1 VFFDFLERPVKIQMW
16 AVEKVLPYKRNPR
29 KNEDAVEKVAASIRE
44 FGFKQPIVVDKDHVI
59 IVGHTR
65 LLAAL
70 RLGIKEV
77 PVLVATD
84 LSPAQVKAYRLADNR
99 VHEEATWDEE
109 LLALELGDLSKL
121 GFNLESTGFDADEIN
136 ALLNL
141 EQGGLLP
148 GAEEDAVP
156 ETPAKP
162 SAVPGELFHLGKHRL
177 ICGDSTDPFLIEKLF
192 SGDRAD
198 AVFTDPP
205 YNVNYEGSA
214 GKIKNDNME
223 DLKFRQF
230 LLRAFSVMFRVLRD
244 GAAVY
249 VCHAD
254 IEGENFRGAF
264 REAGFKL
271 SGCLVWVKDALV
283 LGRSDYQWQH
293 EPILYGWKPTGAHR
307 WYGDRK
313 STTVSEFMLA
323 APLTLVEPNVY
334 RLRLGDQ
341 WFQIRGEKLAIEE
354 LQTTVARV
362 PRPKKNE
369 DHPTM
374 KPVALI
380 DKMLRNSTKK
390 GNLVFDPFGGS
401 GSTLISCEKQG
412 RTAYLCEL
420 EPKFCD
426 VIVLRWEQAT
436 GKRAKREGRS

>member
-1 VFFDFLERPVKIQMW
+1 MWPVD
-16 AVEKVLPYKRNPR
+16 KVLPYKRNPR
-29 KNEDAVEKVAASIRE
+29 KNDDAVEKVSASIRE

-70 RLGIKEV
+70 RLGMKEV
-77 PVLVATD
+77 PVLVAGD

-99 VHEEATWDEE
+99 VHEEAEWDED

-121 GFNLESTGFDADEIN
+121 GFNLEATGFDADEIN

-141 EQGGLLP
+141 EQGGLLA

-162 SAVPGELFHLGKHRL
+162 TTLPGELITLGKHRV

-192 SGDRAD
+192 SGSKAD

-230 LLRAFSVMFRVLRD
+230 LLRAYAVMFRVLRD

-254 IEGENFRGAF
+254 TEGENFRGAF

-313 STTVSEFMLA
+313 STTVSEFMLD
-323 APLTLVEPNVY
+323 APITEVSDGVY
-334 RLRLGDQ
+334 RLRLGEQ
-341 WFQIRGEKLAIEE
+341 WFEISGDKLAVRE
-354 LQTTVARV
+354 LETTVSRF

-390 GNLVFDPFGGS
+390 NDLVFDPFGGS
-401 GSTLISCEKQG
+401 GSTMISCEKLG

-426 VIVLRWEQAT
+426 VIVARWEQAT
-436 GKRAKREGRS
+436 GKRAKREGK

>member
-1 VFFDFLERPVKIQMW
+1 MKIEMRD
-16 AVEKVLPYKRNPR
+16 VGRVLPYKKNPR
-29 KNEDAVEKVAASIRE
+29 RNDEAVEKVAASIKE
-44 FGFKQPIVVDKDHVI
+44 FGFKQPIVVDKDSVI

-70 RLGIKEV
+70 RLGIKAV
-77 PVLVATD
+77 PVLVAGD

-99 VHEEATWDEE
+99 VHEEAEWDEE
-109 LLALELGDLSKL
+109 LLALELGDLAKM
-121 GFNLESTGFDADEIN
+121 GFDLTGTGFDVDEIN
-136 ALLNL
+136 ALLNI

-148 GAEEDAVP
+148 GAEEDAIP

-162 SAVPGELFHLGKHRL
+162 STRPADLYLLGKHRL
-177 ICGDSTDPFLIEKLF
+177 VCGDSTDPFLIERLF
-192 SGDRAD
+192 SGAKAD

-214 GKIKNDNME
+214 GKIKNDHMA
-223 DLKFRQF
+223 DDAFRQF
-230 LLRAFSVMFRVLRD
+230 LLRAYSVMFRVLKD
-244 GAAVY
+244 GASLY

-254 IEGENFRGAF
+254 IEGLNFRGAF
-264 REAGFKL
+264 AEAGFKL
-271 SGCLVWVKDALV
+271 SGCLIWVKDALV

-293 EPILYGWKPTGAHR
+293 EPILYGWKPTGAHK

-313 STTVSEFMLA
+313 STTVAEFMLQ
-323 APLTLVEPNVY
+323 APLTEVAPNTY

-341 WFQIRGEKLAIEE
+341 WFQISGEKIDVKE
-354 LQTTVARV
+354 LETTTVRV

-369 DHPTM
+369 EHPTM

-390 GNLVFDPFGGS
+390 KDLVFDPFGGS
-401 GSTLISCEKQG
+401 GSTLISCEKNG

-426 VIVLRWEQAT
+426 VIVARWEQAT
-436 GKRAKREGRS
+436 GMKAKKEGRS

>member
-1 VFFDFLERPVKIQMW
+1 MKIQMW
-16 AVEKVLPYKRNPR
+16 SVDKVIPYKRNPR
-29 KNEDAVEKVAASIRE
+29 RNDEAVEKVAASIKE
-44 FGFKQPIVVDKDHVI
+44 FGFKQPIVVDKDSVI

-70 RLGIKEV
+70 RLGMKEV
-77 PVLVATD
+77 PVLVAGD

-99 VHEEATWDEE
+99 VHEEADWDEE

-121 GFNLESTGFDADEIN
+121 GFDLGATGFDADEIN

-156 ETPAKP
+156 ATPAKP
-162 SAVPGELFHLGKHRL
+162 TTFPGELIHLGKHRV
-177 ICGDSTDPFLIEKLF
+177 ICGDSTDPFVIEKLF
-192 SGDRAD
+192 AGAKAD
-198 AVFTDPP
+198 AIFTDPP
-205 YNVNYEGSA
+205 YNVNYEGGA
-214 GKIKNDNME
+214 GKIKNDDME
-223 DLKFRQF
+223 DGKFRTF
-230 LLRAFSVMFRVLRD
+230 LLRAYSVMFRVLKD
-244 GAAVY
+244 GGAIY

-254 IEGENFRGAF
+254 TEGLNFRGAF
-264 REAGFKL
+264 RDAGFKL
-271 SGCLVWVKDALV
+271 AGCLIWCKDALV

-293 EPILYGWKPTGAHR
+293 EPILYGWKPTGSHK

-313 STTVSEFMLA
+313 STTISEFMLE
-323 APLTLVEPNVY
+323 APLTQVEPNLY

-341 WFQIRGEKLAIEE
+341 WFQIRGEKLAVEE
-354 LQTTVARV
+354 LETTVVKV

-390 GNLVFDPFGGS
+390 NDLVFDPFGGS
-401 GSTLISCEKQG
+401 GSTLVSCEKLG

-426 VIVLRWEQAT
+426 VIALRWEQAT
-436 GKRAKREGRS
+436 GKKAKRETRQ

>member
-1 VFFDFLERPVKIQMW
+1 MKIQMW
-16 AVEKVLPYKRNPR
+16 NVDRVVPYKRNPR
-29 KNEDAVEKVAASIRE
+29 RNEDAVAKVALSIKE
-44 FGFKQPIVVDKDHVI
+44 FGFKQPIVVDKDSVI

-70 RLGIKEV
+70 RLGMKEV
-77 PVLVATD
+77 PVLVAAD
-84 LSPAQVKAYRLADNR
+84 LTPAQVKAYRLADNR
-99 VHEEATWDEE
+99 VHEEAEWDEE

-121 GFNLESTGFDADEIN
+121 GFDLGATGFDADEISE
-136 ALLNL
+136 LLNL
-141 EQGGLLP
+141 DTGGLLP
-148 GAEEDAVP
+148 DAEEDAVP
-156 ETPAKP
+156 GTPAKP
-162 SAVPGELFHLGKHRL
+162 TTFPGEVISLGKHRL
-177 ICGDSTDPFLIEKLF
+177 ICGDSTDPFIIEKLF
-192 SGDRAD
+192 AGAKAD

-223 DLKFRQF
+223 DAPFRGF
-230 LLRAFSVMFRVLRD
+230 LLRAYSVMFRVVKD
-244 GAAVY
+244 GGAVY

-254 IEGENFRGAF
+254 TEGLNFRSAF
-264 REAGFKL
+264 KDAGFKL
-271 SGCLVWVKDALV
+271 AGCLIWCKDALV

-293 EPILYGWKPTGAHR
+293 EPILYGWKPTGSHK

-313 STTVSEFMLA
+313 STTISEFMLE
-323 APLTLVEPNVY
+323 APLTQVEPNLY

-341 WFQIRGEKLAIEE
+341 WFQIRGEKLTVEE
-354 LQTTVARV
+354 LETTVVKV

-380 DKMLRNSTKK
+380 ERMLRNSTKR
-390 GNLVFDPFGGS
+390 NDLVFDAFGGS
-401 GSTLISCEKQG
+401 GSTLITCEKLG
-412 RTAYLCEL
+412 RTAYVCEL

-436 GKRAKREGRS
+436 GKKAKREGR

>member
-1 VFFDFLERPVKIQMW
+1 MKIQMW
-16 AVEKVLPYKRNPR
+16 SVDRVVPYKRNPR
-29 KNEDAVEKVAASIRE
+29 RNDEAVAKVATSIKE
-44 FGFKQPIVVDKDHVI
+44 FGFKQPIVVDKDSVI

-77 PVLVATD
+77 PVLVAVD

-99 VHEEATWDEE
+99 VHEEAEWDEE

-121 GFNLESTGFDADEIN
+121 GFNLDATGFDADEIN
-136 ALLNL
+136 ELLNL
-141 EQGGLLP
+141 DQGGLLP

-156 ETPAKP
+156 PTPAKP
-162 SAVPGELFHLGKHRL
+162 VTYPGELVQLGKHRV
-177 ICGDSTDPFLIEKLF
+177 ICGDSTDPFVIEKLF
-192 SGDRAD
+192 AGAKAD

-205 YNVNYEGSA
+205 YNVNYEGGA
-214 GKIKNDNME
+214 GKIKNDDME
-223 DLKFRQF
+223 DSKFRMF
-230 LLRAFSVMFRVLRD
+230 LLRAYSVMFRVLKD

-254 IEGENFRGAF
+254 TEGLNFRGAF
-264 REAGFKL
+264 KDAGFKL
-271 SGCLVWVKDALV
+271 SGCLIWCKDALV

-293 EPILYGWKPTGAHR
+293 EPILYGWKPTGSHK
-307 WYGDRK
+307 WYGNRK
-313 STTVSEFMLA
+313 STTISEFMLE
-323 APLTLVEPNVY
+323 APLTEVEPNLY

-341 WFQIRGEKLAIEE
+341 WFQIRGEKLSIEE
-354 LQTTVARV
+354 LETSVVKV
-362 PRPKKNE
+362 PRPKRNE

-390 GNLVFDPFGGS
+390 NDLVFDPFGGS
-401 GSTLISCEKQG
+401 GSTLVSCEKLG

-420 EPKFCD
+420 EPKFVD
-426 VIVLRWEQAT
+426 VIIARWEQVT
-436 GKRAKREGRS
+436 GKKSKRETRQ

>member
-1 VFFDFLERPVKIQMW
+1 MMKIEMRD
-16 AVEKVLPYKRNPR
+16 VGSVLPYKKNPR
-29 KNEDAVEKVAASIRE
+29 RNDEAVEKVAASIKE
-44 FGFKQPIVVDKDHVI
+44 FGFKQPIVVDKDSVI

-70 RLGIKEV
+70 RLGIKAV
-77 PVLVATD
+77 PVLVAGD

-99 VHEEATWDEE
+99 VHEEAEWDEE
-109 LLALELGDLSKL
+109 LLALELGDLAKM
-121 GFNLESTGFDADEIN
+121 GFDLTGTGFDVDEIN
-136 ALLNL
+136 ALLNI

-148 GAEEDAVP
+148 GAEEDAIP

-162 SAVPGELFHLGKHRL
+162 STRPADLYLLGKHRL
-177 ICGDSTDPFLIEKLF
+177 VCGDSTDPFLIERLF
-192 SGDRAD
+192 SGAKAD

-214 GKIKNDNME
+214 GKIKNDHMA
-223 DLKFRQF
+223 DDAFRQF
-230 LLRAFSVMFRVLRD
+230 LLRAYSVMFRVLKD
-244 GAAVY
+244 GASLY

-254 IEGENFRGAF
+254 TEGLNFRSAF
-264 REAGFKL
+264 AEAGFKL
-271 SGCLVWVKDALV
+271 SGCLIWVKDALV

-293 EPILYGWKPTGAHR
+293 EPILYGWKPTGAHK

-313 STTVSEFMLA
+313 STTVAEFMLQ
-323 APLTLVEPNVY
+323 APLTEVAPNTY

-341 WFQIRGEKLAIEE
+341 WFQISGEKIDVKE
-354 LQTTVARV
+354 LETTTVRV

-369 DHPTM
+369 EHPTM

-390 GNLVFDPFGGS
+390 RDLVFDPFGGS
-401 GSTLISCEKQG
+401 GSTLISCEKNG

-426 VIVLRWEQAT
+426 VIVARWEQAT
-436 GKRAKREGRS
+436 GMKAKKEGRS